1 MVYCGEICQVG
12 ITELAVAPPH
22 VAWDP
27 EYLLELDP
35 RYHEAEESED
45 WDSEDEDAETYY
57 TRQSDEY
64 TARDDRR

>member
-1 MVYCGEICQVG
+1 M
-12 ITELAVAPPH
+12 APPH

-57 TRQSDEY
+57 PRQSDEY